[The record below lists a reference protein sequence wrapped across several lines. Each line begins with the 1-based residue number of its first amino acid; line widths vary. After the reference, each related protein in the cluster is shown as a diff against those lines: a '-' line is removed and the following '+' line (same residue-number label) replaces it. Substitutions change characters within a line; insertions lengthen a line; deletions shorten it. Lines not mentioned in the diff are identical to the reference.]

1 MFNFYK
7 QKNEDAVDKVRKMNK
22 MEKIKSMK
30 AFKNRQ
36 FEVNDDLPDDIDEN
50 VQSCRLYKK
59 GEG

>member
-36 FEVNDDLPDDIDEN
+36 FEVNDDLPDDVDEN
-50 VQSCRLYKK
+50 V
-59 GEG
+59 